1 MSTPQDSTPPASL
14 PVNSRRRM
22 EQELRR
28 PEQVG
33 DEWVELGNGERWRVP
48 SLDVFPLTLHF
59 AETDDGKIEA
69 SETLDAATLQL
80 AADVR
85 RVFDEIYEA
94 SQELKRDSDAEPS
107 GGDFMFAASVV
118 YRLLATNYKL
128 TPDLVNMT
136 GLIQTS
142 HVVPVI
148 LAAYGQ
154 KKKATESATSST
166 SESPSPA

>member
-1 MSTPQDSTPPASL
+1 
-14 PVNSRRRM
+14 M
-22 EQELRR
+22 ERELRR

-33 DEWVELGNGERWRVP
+33 DEFIELGNGERWRIP
-48 SLDVFPLTLHF
+48 SLDVFPLTLNF
-59 AETDDGKIEA
+59 EENDDGEIEA

-94 SQELKRDSDAEPS
+94 SQEQKRDPDAEPS

-118 YRLLATNYKL
+118 YRLLAMNYKL

-154 KKKATESATSST
+154 KKKAIGSQTSSI

>member
-1 MSTPQDSTPPASL
+1 MNTPTDSTSPSPAQPPA
-14 PVNSRRRM
+14 NRARRRPM
-22 EQELRR
+22 EKELRR
-28 PEQVG
+28 SEQVG

-48 SLDVFPLTLHF
+48 SLDVFPLTLQF
-59 AETDDGKIEA
+59 EETDDGGIEA
-69 SETLDAATLQL
+69 SETIDPETLQL

-94 SQELKRDSDAEPS
+94 SQEQKRDPDAEPS

-118 YRLLATNYKL
+118 YRLLAINYNL
-128 TPDLVNMT
+128 TPDLVNLT
-136 GLIQTS
+136 GLIQVS

-154 KKKATESATSST
+154 KKTAIESAMS
-166 SESPSPA
+166 